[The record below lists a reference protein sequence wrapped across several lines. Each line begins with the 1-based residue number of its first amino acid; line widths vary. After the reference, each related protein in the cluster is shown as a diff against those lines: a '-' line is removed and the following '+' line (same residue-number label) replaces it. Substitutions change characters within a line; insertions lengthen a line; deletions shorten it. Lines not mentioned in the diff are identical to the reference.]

1 MHRSSHT
8 WKPQKSSSS
17 HRSRITP
24 THRSSS
30 VATPPSIEDFKIK
43 SLRPLI
49 IPQISSKI
57 NTKHRQIIP
66 PTYRS
71 SIYINQ
77 AHTNKELYDKIDEN
91 LYLDRQTGII

>member
-1 MHRSSHT
+1 MHRSSQT

-24 THRSSS
+24 TRRSS
-30 VATPPSIEDFKIK
+30 SIEDFKIK
-43 SLRPLI
+43 SLRPLLT
-49 IPQISSKI
+49 PSISSKI
-57 NTKHRQIIP
+57 NTKYRQIIP
-66 PTYRS
+66 TTYRS

-91 LYLDRQTGII
+91 LYLNRRTGII